1 MSAHTGD
8 KSRFNNDRKRKIARK
23 AALRLL
29 RATLLKPAA
38 PAVPAPAAV

>member
-8 KSRFNNDRKRKIARK
+8 KSRFNNDRKRKVARK

-29 RATLLKPAA
+29 RAAIIKPVALVPVPAA
-38 PAVPAPAAV
+38 TN